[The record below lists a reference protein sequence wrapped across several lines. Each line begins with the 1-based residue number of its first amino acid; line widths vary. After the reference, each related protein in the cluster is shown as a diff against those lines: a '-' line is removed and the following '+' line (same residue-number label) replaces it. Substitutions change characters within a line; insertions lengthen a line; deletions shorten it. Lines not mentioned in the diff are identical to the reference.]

1 MPSRRYC
8 FIQNKKMIMLAK
20 LDKIAE
26 FPHNEYLDTIIG
38 SSNLS
43 SINSF
48 IIKENVVR
56 GTIYCIIP
64 KYI

>member
-38 SSNLS
+38 TYLS

-56 GTIYCIIP
+56 GTIYFIIP